1 MERTEGSAVFPV
13 GSKLPEF
20 TLKNVD
26 GTSVSSLEFLG
37 TSKALVVVFTCNHCP
52 YVKGSEEFLIETLKR
67 FESQGV
73 KGLAINSND
82 PVKYPEDSFK
92 KMQEK
97 ARAMQLPYPFL
108 LDQDQV
114 VARAFDAACTPECFL
129 FNGQGLLVY
138 HGAINDSHRD
148 SSKVS
153 QNHLGRAI
161 EQLLAG
167 LEVEP
172 AYVHTI
178 GCSIK
183 WS

>member
-1 MERTEGSAVFPV
+1 MERTESSAVFPI
-13 GSKLPEF
+13 GSKLPQF
-20 TLKNVD
+20 RLKNVD
-26 GTSVSSLEFLG
+26 GNLVSSLEVLG
-37 TSKALVVVFTCNHCP
+37 TAKALVVVFTCNHCP
-52 YVKGSEEFLIETLKR
+52 YVKGSEEYLIETLKK
-67 FESQGV
+67 FENEGV
-73 KGLAINSND
+73 RGLAINSND
-82 PVKYPEDSFK
+82 PVRYPEDSFE

-97 ARAMQLPYPFL
+97 ARAVNLPYPFL
-108 LDQDQV
+108 LDQDQN

-129 FNGQGLLVY
+129 FNGEGVLVY

-167 LEVEP
+167 LEVSP
-172 AYVHTI
+172 AYVHTM